1 MWKKRFITLSVIW
14 CIVASTFMTFG
25 PTASAAMLSSRM
37 QTEKTKAQITAL
49 LNSELIRESVK
60 KFGFSEKEAVQIE
73 KAFQDEKFSL
83 VLEKEVGKV
92 VVREVSESEKVVDLS
107 QINLELIAMK
117 LEESLDKNIPIK
129 LLKKMAKKGKAFAER
144 REASATLIPSQLS
157 SGDISLAETY
167 VQLQQSLTGEKLIAL
182 GMNRE
187 DARQVVAQMSKADM
201 QKLTSG
207 IKIRFASGKV
217 ESKVRIDWGRW
228 RWLGVGLILAVVL
241 NALALASQP
250 LNLGI
255 DESVWIV
262 AGVCLLIGAVIWV
275 YPRKGRSAS

>member
-1 MWKKRFITLSVIW
+1 MAKKRFVSLSVVW
-14 CIVASTFMTFG
+14 CMAASLFMTFG
-25 PTASAAMLSSRM
+25 STVNAAVISSRM
-37 QTEKTKAQITAL
+37 QTERTNAEIAAL

-207 IKIRFASGKV
+207 IKIRFASGEKTT
-217 ESKVRIDWGRW
+217 KIRMDKKRW
-228 RWLGVGLILAVVL
+228 VALLVFGITGCVIAHLAGGTGGNAALAVF
-241 NALALASQP
+241 
-250 LNLGI
+250 
-255 DESVWIV
+255 IV
-262 AGVCLLIGAVIWV
+262 TYLLIGTVIWV
-275 YPRKGRSAS
+275 YPWK